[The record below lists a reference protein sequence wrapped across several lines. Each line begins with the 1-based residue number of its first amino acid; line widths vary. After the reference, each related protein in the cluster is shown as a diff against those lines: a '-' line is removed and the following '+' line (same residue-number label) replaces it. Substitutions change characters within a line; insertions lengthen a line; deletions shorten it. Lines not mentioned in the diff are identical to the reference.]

1 MVIKRFLDMSRELWE
16 LEQREMAR
24 REQEQS
30 TSSDNSV
37 TDIKD

>member
-30 TSSDNSV
+30 TSSDNPV